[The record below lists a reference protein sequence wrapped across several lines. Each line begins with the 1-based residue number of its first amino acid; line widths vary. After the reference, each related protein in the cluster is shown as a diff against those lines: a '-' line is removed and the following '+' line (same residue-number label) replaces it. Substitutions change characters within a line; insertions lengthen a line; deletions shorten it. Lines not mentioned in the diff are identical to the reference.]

1 MKKLSDIKN
10 EKSLRDIYDKCMEQ
24 LADEMKG
31 VIVVDL
37 VNNDQ
42 IGMIVDVS
50 IETQRGKRQE
60 FKVKLLVDEKIVTR
74 RFDSWHQL
82 ERKLRTVS
90 DFEENKDVIYALRKC
105 NESMQKASNRGYPR
119 RRAKQNIRFK

>member
-10 EKSLRDIYDKCMEQ
+10 EKSLRDIYDKCMQQ

-50 IETQRGKRQE
+50 IEMRPGKRQE

-82 ERKLRTVS
+82 ERKLRTV
-90 DFEENKDVIYALRKC
+90 
-105 NESMQKASNRGYPR
+105 PR
-119 RRAKQNIRFK
+119 RNNRTNGKTG